1 MMSGERST
9 TIISQLKIIYLEHK
23 TYRRNYEEIIGGS
36 ESTAAISYDYRTCSG
51 KRHGTYL
58 FEGSVFTKGRTNLVT
73 RFLDPICLIPRT

>member
-36 ESTAAISYDYRTCSG
+36 ESTAAISYDSRTCWS
-51 KRHGTYL
+51 KRHGTY
-58 FEGSVFTKGRTNLVT
+58 
-73 RFLDPICLIPRT
+73 